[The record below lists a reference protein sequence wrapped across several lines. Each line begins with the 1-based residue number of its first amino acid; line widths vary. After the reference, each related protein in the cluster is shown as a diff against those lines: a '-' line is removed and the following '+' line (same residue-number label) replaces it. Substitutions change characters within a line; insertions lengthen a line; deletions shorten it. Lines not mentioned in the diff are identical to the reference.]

1 MDRALLI
8 STENPFPA
16 DSGGRLRLR
25 GIVEVLA
32 QRFALDLLTYD
43 RPGHADLEQARDRLN
58 VIQVSRTVSRG
69 LAALRSF
76 YRRRPAG
83 YMGHAD
89 LDMLEPARAL
99 CRTSTYHTVVVDNTQ
114 LGYFLPVLRRLQPG
128 ARLVVLAHNFE
139 TGLCEQLAAWQP
151 PGPRRALFAW
161 SARQTRR
168 HETEVCRQADLLVC
182 TSPGEA
188 AAFAALHPPVAART
202 VVVPSCLD
210 ARRYAAFRRMTPR
223 PATLVFPGDMAYFP
237 NVAGARFFADAVLP
251 LVRRRVPQ
259 VSLRLVGRTPHPSL
273 VSLAAADPGIVVTG
287 AVDLAAAHIAEGQVV
302 VVPLLHG
309 SGTRLK
315 ILEAWAVD
323 RPVVSTAKGCEG
335 LLCRDGDE
343 LLVADRPE
351 AFAAAVCRLLD
362 DQALAGRLVRR
373 ARHTLL
379 THYDVRVLPAAL
391 AAIVGDEAGQTGGR
405 HAARP
410 VA

>member
-1 MDRALLI
+1 M
-8 STENPFPA
+8 
-16 DSGGRLRLR
+16 
-25 GIVEVLA
+25 
-32 QRFALDLLTYD
+32 
-43 RPGHADLEQARDRLN
+43 
-58 VIQVSRTVSRG
+58 
-69 LAALRSF
+69 
-76 YRRRPAG
+76 
-83 YMGHAD
+83 
-89 LDMLEPARAL
+89 
-99 CRTSTYHTVVVDNTQ
+99 
-114 LGYFLPVLRRLQPG
+114 
-128 ARLVVLAHNFE
+128 
-139 TGLCEQLAAWQP
+139 
-151 PGPRRALFAW
+151 
-161 SARQTRR
+161 
-168 HETEVCRQADLLVC
+168 
-182 TSPGEA
+182 
-188 AAFAALHPPVAART
+188 
-202 VVVPSCLD
+202 
-210 ARRYAAFRRMTPR
+210 
-223 PATLVFPGDMAYFP
+223 
-237 NVAGARFFADAVLP
+237 AGARFFADAVLP

-335 LLCRDGDE
+335 LRCRDGDE